1 MSQKEFQRVKVIENA
16 AGGRLSVREASRLLQ
31 LSERQVQRLK
41 RRYQPDSVGWVQHGN
56 RGRAMP
62 WAVSLPQQQLILR
75 LARGKYQGF
84 NDSHL
89 TEKLQCAVK
98 RRWSTASESLA
109 RELFAPPGSNRSGG
123 GGNKAVGASGVEGRY
138 GDSASVQAVT

>member
-1 MSQKEFQRVKVIENA
+1 MMKIEKIGTIFAERELDGRNNGSPCKVVVRLGRPVPNEKDGSWCCPYSVTGPVGERLFYG
-16 AGGRLSVREASRLLQ
+16 AGVDSLQ
-31 LSERQVQRLK
+31 
-41 RRYQPDSVGWVQHGN
+41 
-56 RGRAMP
+56 A
-62 WAVSLPQQQLILR
+62 
-75 LARGKYQGF
+75 
-84 NDSHL
+84 L
-89 TEKLQCAVK
+89 THIIQCAVK

>member
-1 MSQKEFQRVKVIENA
+1 MVTMSQKEFQRVKVIENA

-41 RRYQPDSVGWVQHGN
+41 RRYQPDSVNWVQHGN
-56 RGRAMP
+56 RGRSVA
-62 WAVSLPQQQLILR
+62 WAVSLPQKQLILT

-89 TEKLQCAVK
+89 AEKLRAEENLAVSRETCAV
-98 RRWSTASESLA
+98 
-109 RELFAPPGSNRSGG
+109 FCAPPNWPPRKNDGPVSIAPVARP
-123 GGNKAVGASGVEGRY
+123 ARV
-138 GDSASVQAVT
+138 SA